1 MQSKN
6 NTLFKKKRRKRGVGE
21 GRESFSPLTIIM
33 FVILIIYVFS
43 MLFLI
48 GWTLLTSVKHDVDFK
63 DNILGFPRPHSPYNP
78 NFTWGWQF
86 ENYVKVFDFFFVR
99 KSVEIHGVTQRVT
112 FGMWD
117 MFKFGLFYALG
128 CAFFKALVP
137 MLTAYT
143 CAKFNYF
150 FSKIIHAIVI
160 VTMILPIIGS
170 LPSEI
175 RIARALGLYDKI
187 WGLWLMRANFLGMY
201 FLVFY
206 GMFKSLPAA
215 YTEAAKIDGA
225 GNFSILFLVV
235 LPLVKNT
242 FFTVFLLQFIGFWND
257 YNTPLIY
264 MPSYPTIAYGLY
276 EVTSTTQNEMTSTPM
291 RMAAAML
298 MLLPILAIFL
308 TFHKSLLGNLTV
320 GGLKG

>member
-1 MQSKN
+1 MLN
-6 NTLFKKKRRKRGVGE
+6 NTLTKRKRRKRGVGE
-21 GRESFSPLTIIM
+21 GRESFSPLTIVM
-33 FVILIIYVFS
+33 LVILTIYVFS
-43 MLFLI
+43 MVFLMA
-48 GWTLLTSVKHDVDFK
+48 WTLLTSVKYDVDFK
-63 DNILGFPRPHSPYNP
+63 GNILGLPRPHSPYNP
-78 NFTWGWQF
+78 DVIWGWRF
-86 ENYVKVFDFFFVR
+86 SNYVKVFDFFFVR
-99 KSVEIHGVTQRVT
+99 KSVEINGVVQRVQ

-117 MFKFGLFYALG
+117 MFKFGLLYALG
-128 CAFFKALVP
+128 CAFFKAFVP
-137 MLTAYT
+137 LITAYA
-143 CAKFNYF
+143 CAKFDF
-150 FSKIIHAIVI
+150 ILSKIIHAIVI
-160 VTMILPIIGS
+160 VAMILPIIGA

-175 RIARALGLYDKI
+175 KIAKSLGFYDKI

-201 FLVFY
+201 FLVY
-206 GMFKSLPAA
+206 HGMFRALPAA

-225 GNFSILFLVV
+225 GNFSILFLVI

-242 FFTVFLLQFIGFWND
+242 FFTVFLLQFIAFWND

-298 MLLPILAIFL
+298 MLVPILVIFL
-308 TFHKSLLGNLTV
+308 TFHKRLLGNLTV